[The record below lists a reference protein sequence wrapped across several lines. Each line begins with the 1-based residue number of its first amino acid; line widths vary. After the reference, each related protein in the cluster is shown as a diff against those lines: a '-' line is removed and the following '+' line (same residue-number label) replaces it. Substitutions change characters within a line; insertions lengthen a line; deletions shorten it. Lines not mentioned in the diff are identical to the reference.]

1 MNMNRNNTNVTKVIM
16 VLRCFLKMVI
26 QVLARIGSHRIKED
40 IRCMRWYTSFASQT
54 VGGG

>member
-40 IRCMRWYTSFASQT
+40 IRCMRRYTSFASQT
-54 VGGG
+54 EGGG